1 MLITISP
8 AKTLDYDSAFKAP
21 QQTKP
26 RMLDRSQELINNMR
40 QMSSLDISELM
51 KVSSKIAELNF
62 RRFHD
67 WSTPFTRDNA
77 RPSIFAFKGDVYTG
91 LDIDTFEQD
100 DLKYAQ
106 QHLRILSGLY
116 GVLRPLDL
124 MQAYRLEMG
133 TRLKTDAGKNLYEF
147 WGDEI
152 TRLLNKDLK
161 QSGSNILINLASNEY
176 FKAVRPDKL
185 NGKII
190 TPVFKELRGDTFKI
204 VGIHAKKARGLMSRF
219 ILLNRID
226 DPEKIKTFNVDGYMF
241 SDPMS
246 TDTEWV
252 FTRAQ

>member
-161 QSGSNILINLASNEY
+161 QSGSNILVNLASN
-176 FKAVRPDKL
+176 
-185 NGKII
+185 
-190 TPVFKELRGDTFKI
+190 
-204 VGIHAKKARGLMSRF
+204 AKKARGLMSRF